1 MLSLLVLLLA
11 IPLVSS
17 TNIVAYGNDI
27 PFNDS
32 LTVPCTATNLTA
44 VRYIFYE
51 SNPTMY
57 TIEFHAA
64 SWDDQ
69 IITKIDYC
77 DNGSC
82 TYYYNETN
90 IKFCFM
96 LIMKFGNNKISYI
109 LDQIP
114 IQISTP
120 PSVNTELGGKIAF
133 GVIGAIVLG
142 SSFSVFAYYLIVKAL
157 EKRRQRQRINK
168 PATQAVV

>member
-1 MLSLLVLLLA
+1 MLSLLVLFLA
-11 IPLVSS
+11 IPLVSC

-69 IITKIDYC
+69 IITKINYC

-82 TYYYNETN
+82 SFYYNETN
-90 IKFCFM
+90 IKFCFV
-96 LIMKFGNNKISYI
+96 LIMKFGNNKISYV
-109 LDQIP
+109 LDQTP
-114 IQISTP
+114 IQISTS
-120 PSVNTELGGKIAF
+120 PSINTDLGGTIAF
-133 GVIGAIVLG
+133 GVIGGIMLASSGGVLI
-142 SSFSVFAYYLIVKAL
+142 YLLVGAFK
-157 EKRRQRQRINK
+157 KSRQERQRINK